1 MAPLNC
7 LYVVV
12 AFVLSSNI
20 LIITSLSSETLPPS
34 TEHSTEIY
42 QVSRPLTTYE
52 KYLRN
57 CANKL
62 KPNCAEEIFY
72 SVFIGNQTIG
82 KPCCF
87 NLVTDMGLYCHV
99 DITKYM
105 IDVRMKK
112 SSMNTAPNGTNE
124 WVPSTRRS
132 ITVDWVCGKVDTT
145 VSVSVTAVWVRVLAD
160 TG

>member
-105 IDVRMKK
+105 VKLPAFKK
-112 SSMNTAPNGTNE
+112 NE
-124 WVPSTRRS
+124 SLILNRS
-132 ITVDWVCGKVDTT
+132 AMIFCVYGCLG
-145 VSVSVTAVWVRVLAD
+145 LHLF
-160 TG
+160 